1 MTDQSADPNQPARS
15 GSIDEVPVQIVFELG
30 RMETPLAELETLQ
43 AGYVFELGKPLGQS
57 VDILANGKR
66 VGTGELVRV
75 GEAIGVRVSK
85 LARWTNLAIPTY
97 FSLIV
102 LSAII
107 AVIPFLVV
115 AATSFAK
122 ISIVLFLVRNA
133 LGIQQTPPG
142 VLINTVAIVLTL
154 FIHGAGPARN
164 VRDHHR
170 PIPRVTRR
178 SGISEAIY
186 AEAIIPLKNF
196 LQVHSRP
203 EATDFF
209 IETTALLWGQYEV
222 EVTATAD
229 DIVGAPARPS

>member
-1 MTDQSADPNQPARS
+1 M
-15 GSIDEVPVQIVFELG
+15 
-30 RMETPLAELETLQ
+30 
-43 AGYVFELGKPLGQS
+43 
-57 VDILANGKR
+57 
-66 VGTGELVRV
+66 
-75 GEAIGVRVSK
+75 
-85 LARWTNLAIPTY
+85 TNLAIPTY

-154 FIHGAGPARN
+154 FIMAPVLREMYAIIT
-164 VRDHHR
+164 D
-170 PIPRVTRR
+170 PSQSYETIADF
-178 SGISEAIY
+178 EAIY
-186 AEAIIPLKNF
+186 AEAIIPLKTF
-196 LQVHSRP
+196 LQLHSRP
-203 EATDFF
+203 EAVDFF
-209 IETTALLWGQYEV
+209 VETTALLWGQYAV

-229 DIVGAPARPS
+229 DIVVLLPAFLISELTRAFEIGFLLYLPFLVIDFVVSVIIVAMGMSMLSPTIISTPLKLLLFVFIDGWSRLLQGLVLSYVPGT

>member
-1 MTDQSADPNQPARS
+1 M
-15 GSIDEVPVQIVFELG
+15 
-30 RMETPLAELETLQ
+30 
-43 AGYVFELGKPLGQS
+43 
-57 VDILANGKR
+57 
-66 VGTGELVRV
+66 
-75 GEAIGVRVSK
+75 
-85 LARWTNLAIPTY
+85 TNLAIPTY

-154 FIHGAGPARN
+154 FIMAPVLREMYAIITDPSQSYATIG
-164 VRDHHR
+164 DF
-170 PIPRVTRR
+170 
-178 SGISEAIY
+178 EAIY

-229 DIVGAPARPS
+229 DIVVLLPAFLISELTRAFEIGFLLYLPFLVIDFVVSVIIVAMGMSMLSPTIISTPLKLLLFVFIDGWSRLLQGLVLSYVPGA